1 MAQLLHLP
9 LDFDRR
15 ETIRLLAR
23 KFSLVVDTPTA
34 WDRALVYGLRIWMEW
49 GASGKQLRPLTQKYD
64 GDAAA
69 HPWDRE
75 NITFVLEDAA
85 RYVGDSGNLIRELI
99 AVGFLIVADHG
110 DGKASLTLE
119 GFWQLNEHLSPD
131 FKTIHQLGGVA
142 RARTRELE
150 KLSTLATERRKIF
163 DSQGF
168 LPFGEEKP
176 TDGEQEASYALFM
189 RIHRECGLEL
199 PNAADFTTSNMSLAL
214 GVIRR
219 FTPPE
224 MATVEQWIID
234 HAGDTD
240 FVKTPTRILENFGTY
255 LDKASGAANPS

>member
-1 MAQLLHLP
+1 MAQFLHLP

-23 KFSLVVDTPTA
+23 KFSLTEATPTA
-34 WDRALVYGLRIWMEW
+34 WDRALVYGIRIWMEW
-49 GASGKQLRPLTQKYD
+49 GATGKQLRPLVQKYQ
-64 GDAAA
+64 GDPAT

-75 NITFVLEDAA
+75 NVAFVLEDAA
-85 RYVGDSGNLIRELI
+85 RYVGDAGNLIRDLL
-99 AVGFLIVADHG
+99 AAGFLIVADHG
-110 DGKASLTLE
+110 EGKASLTLE
-119 GFWQLNEHLSPD
+119 GFWQLNEHLSPEYRTLQQRGAD
-131 FKTIHQLGGVA
+131 A
-142 RARTRELE
+142 RNRMRELE

-176 TDGEQEASYALFM
+176 TEAEQEASYALFM
-189 RIHRECGLEL
+189 RVHRECGLEL

-240 FVKTPTRILENFGTY
+240 FVKTPARILENFGTY